1 MEVSKLTEDGK
12 VTKEILREGTGPQPK
27 KGDKVKMHYVASVKE
42 TGKVYD
48 SSRERDSPYKFVIG
62 ETQIEVWSLGALTMH
77 VGELARFTVD
87 AAYAYGEKGYEP
99 DVPPNSTVVIEAELL
114 EIMETF
120 SSAKEAIARADQLNE
135 AAAVEFRAGNFEKA
149 LSIYRD
155 EMTVIED
162 YFGEGT
168 DLVRIRTARNMSLVY
183 AKLGNWKESLIQAN
197 QVLDKDRKDG
207 KALIRKV
214 EAEIALERFA
224 DARKG
229 IEKGVQMD
237 EYRKIFLDLRQ
248 KVEAGEREQAQRE
261 AARFAK
267 AFSKE

>member
-1 MEVSKLTEDGK
+1 MEASKLTEDGK

-27 KGDKVKMHYVASVKE
+27 NGDKVKMHYVASVKE

-62 ETQIEVWSLGALTMH
+62 ETQIKVWSLGALTMR

-87 AAYAYGEKGYEP
+87 AAYAYGEKGFEP

-120 SSAKEAIARADQLNE
+120 SSAKEAIERADQLNE
-135 AAAVEFRAGNFEKA
+135 AAAAEFRAGNLEKA

-168 DLVRIRTARNMSLVY
+168 DAVRIRTARNMSLIY
-183 AKLGNWKESLIQAN
+183 AKLGDWKESLIQAN
-197 QVLDKDRKDG
+197 QVLDKDDKDI
-207 KALIRKV
+207 KALVRKV

-229 IEKGVQMD
+229 IAKGIHIGGHQ
-237 EYRKIFLDLRQ
+237 KIFEALRQ
-248 KVEAGEREQAQRE
+248 KVEEGERDQRQRE
-261 AARFAK
+261 TERFAK
-267 AFSKE
+267 VFSKK